1 MRISD
6 WSSDVC
12 SSDLGPIQP
21 PAQARPDSSRIGAAA
36 IAAMVARGGRA
47 MVMAVVLDGLF
58 EGMDFVERSSRGA
71 AFRLHAAGRPH
82 SQQKWL
88 GWVDPSRPRPLRKG
102 HAA

>member
-6 WSSDVC
+6 LSSDVC
-12 SSDLGPIQP
+12 SSDL